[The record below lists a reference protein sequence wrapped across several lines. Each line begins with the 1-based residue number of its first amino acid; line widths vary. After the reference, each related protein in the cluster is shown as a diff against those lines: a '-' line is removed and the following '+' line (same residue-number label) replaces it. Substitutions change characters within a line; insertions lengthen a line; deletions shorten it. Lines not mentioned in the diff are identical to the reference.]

1 MLVKFFKTKNGG
13 SIAGINY
20 LLNHR
25 VKDETAFVL
34 KGSEV
39 ITRQIV
45 SNMTDIDLN
54 AKQKIIN
61 EFETLL
67 FGEYKERFNILL
79 VQHID
84 KGRLELNLSY

>member
-25 VKDETAFVL
+25 VKDNTAFVL

-39 ITRQIV
+39 VTRQII
-45 SNMTDIDLN
+45 SNMT
-54 AKQKIIN
+54 KKTK
-61 EFETLL
+61 TL
-67 FGEYKERFNILL
+67 YRLL
-79 VQHID
+79 
-84 KGRLELNLSY
+84 KF

>member
-25 VKDETAFVL
+25 VKDNTAFVL

-45 SNMTDIDLN
+45 SNMTKKQKLCIGCLSFEEADIDLN
-54 AKQKIIN
+54 AKQKIRIIRSSTYLQISL
-61 EFETLL
+61 FISFLL
-67 FGEYKERFNILL
+67 
-79 VQHID
+79 
-84 KGRLELNLSY
+84 

>member
-25 VKDETAFVL
+25 AKDNTAFVL

-45 SNMTDIDLN
+45 SNMTK
-54 AKQKIIN
+54 KQKFCIGCLS
-61 EFETLL
+61 FEEADIALDI
-67 FGEYKERFNILL
+67 K
-79 VQHID
+79 
-84 KGRLELNLSY
+84 

>member
-25 VKDETAFVL
+25 VKDNTAFVL
-34 KGSEV
+34 KCSEA

-45 SNMTDIDLN
+45 SNMT
-54 AKQKIIN
+54 KKTKILYRLF
-61 EFETLL
+61 EF
-67 FGEYKERFNILL
+67 
-79 VQHID
+79 
-84 KGRLELNLSY
+84 